1 MCEPGIICFSDVSHC
16 LNSSCHDSCV
26 CAKSLQS
33 RLTLCDPMDC
43 SPPGSS
49 VLGILQARILEWVCH
64 ALPQGDLPDPGREST
79 FLTSPALT
87 GSLPLAPPGKPFPLT
102 MAAEFQGFAFLIPF
116 SGHNDYAFQTSGL
129 GTRVRHGFC
138 RYQSILSHQGKLLM
152 ISF

>member
-1 MCEPGIICFSDVSHC
+1 MSTTKKFQKRKCRSKKHHVQ
-16 LNSSCHDSCV
+16 V
-26 CAKSLQS
+26 CSVTQLCP
-33 RLTLCDPMDC
+33 TPCDPVDS

-49 VLGILQARILEWVCH
+49 VHGILQARILEWVCH

-152 ISF
+152 ISI